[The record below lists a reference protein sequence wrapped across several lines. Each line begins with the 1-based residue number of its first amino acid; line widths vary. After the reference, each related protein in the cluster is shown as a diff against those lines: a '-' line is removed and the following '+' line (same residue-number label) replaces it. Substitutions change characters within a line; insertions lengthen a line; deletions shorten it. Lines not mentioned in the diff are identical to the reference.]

1 MERPVCITMLLIP
14 LIALSIGARAV
25 QPASRDAE
33 PKPAMAAPP
42 DTVTSVQM
50 QNVDFYV
57 DPQIPL
63 HISRL
68 SGTMMSRT
76 RGPVMFDD
84 KRSFVIRVTA
94 AEAGLTGPALS
105 ALLNKYVFNYS
116 GSPIT
121 NLRVTVS
128 GNEIIQKGTL
138 HKVGAL
144 PFEIRAS
151 LSVTP
156 DGRIRLHPTRTEI
169 IGLHVDRLMS
179 GLGLPLSKIIDL
191 SKAKGATVSGNDIFL
206 SPTAVIPPP
215 EIQGHVTAVRV
226 ENNLVI
232 MTFGSPAS
240 TPMIAVPDTSA
251 RNYMYYKGG
260 TLQFG
265 KLMMLDAD
273 MFITDLDPADP
284 FHFDLDRYKPQLV
297 AGYSRTLQSGGLEVW
312 MRDIDK
318 IGKARGML

>member
-14 LIALSIGARAV
+14 LLALSIGARAV

-33 PKPAMAAPP
+33 PKPAMAAPA

-284 FHFDLDRYKPQLV
+284 FRFDLDRYKPQLV

>member
-25 QPASRDAE
+25 QPAFRDAE
-33 PKPAMAAPP
+33 PKPAMAAPA

-284 FHFDLDRYKPQLV
+284 FRFDLDRYKPQLV

>member
-1 MERPVCITMLLIP
+1 MERPVCITMLLTP

-33 PKPAMAAPP
+33 PKPAMAAPA

>member
-33 PKPAMAAPP
+33 PKPAMAAPA

>member
-42 DTVTSVQM
+42 DTVTSVKM

-138 HKVGAL
+138 NKVGAL

-284 FHFDLDRYKPQLV
+284 FRFDLDRYKPQLV

>member
-33 PKPAMAAPP
+33 PKPAMAAPA

-251 RNYMYYKGG
+251 HNYMYYKGG